1 MIYSVKQK
9 KYVPID
15 IKKEVYKTF
24 TRYIVNEK
32 SNAIE
37 SIGYI
42 DLKDLKNG
50 AEVIYMEN
58 KQPKLYKRFGMV
70 ADQIELEHCLNN
82 GISKPYIQSK
92 SASGILLPHFKRGKR
107 FINEGINI
115 YLDYILKNVKKG
127 ERVYTS
133 DFGSQKMYMP
143 MNLINKLME
152 KIKINPLLKGLK

>member
-9 KYVPID
+9 QYVPID
-15 IKKEVYKTF
+15 VKKEIYKTF
-24 TRYIVNEK
+24 TRYTVSDTSK
-32 SNAIE
+32 AIDV
-37 SIGYI
+37 GYV

-127 ERVYTS
+127 ERIYT
-133 DFGSQKMYMP
+133 GILGAQKMYMP
-143 MNLINKLME
+143 INLINELME
-152 KIKINPLLKGLK
+152 KIKINPLLKRLK